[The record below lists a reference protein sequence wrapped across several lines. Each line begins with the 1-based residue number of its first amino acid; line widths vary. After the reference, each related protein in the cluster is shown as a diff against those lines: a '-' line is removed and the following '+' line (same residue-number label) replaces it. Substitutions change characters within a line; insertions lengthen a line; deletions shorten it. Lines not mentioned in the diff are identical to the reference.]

1 MHDTHMTSA
10 RIGVDVPLKHKIADF
25 IQILLTILLYDVY
38 STTIRWIRLYEGINR
53 IMDWRQLA

>member
-1 MHDTHMTSA
+1 MVEPMHDTHMTSA

-38 STTIRWIRLYEGINR
+38 WTSIRLIKR
-53 IMDWRQLA
+53 IERWKVKICL